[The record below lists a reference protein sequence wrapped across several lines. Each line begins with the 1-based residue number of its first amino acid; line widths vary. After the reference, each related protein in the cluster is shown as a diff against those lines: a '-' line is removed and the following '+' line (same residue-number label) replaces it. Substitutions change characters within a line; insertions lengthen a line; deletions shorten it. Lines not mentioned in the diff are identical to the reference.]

1 MEEPTPPTKG
11 PTAEPPR
18 LPRLRIIHLM
28 LWTACTGGLIAL
40 GEFSQQ
46 FVEVPENILRV
57 MRLRVAMGAVF
68 SGLAVA
74 GTIALLT
81 QGGLTKQ
88 IAFRFPGHW
97 LLCQYAIASVATR
110 TLQITAHL
118 LSEAGFGD
126 GRLQN
131 FMLSSVMVSG
141 VIVLVAALLVTR
153 PSKSWKVY
161 LIYAAVCQL
170 TYAAL
175 FIWIS
180 FASVRGI
187 SAYLSTLRVASSAGA
202 VFLLIIGIY
211 EWQSGLRRDWL
222 HKAGIVA
229 VVGSTAS
236 SWLMQLLQPLLMG

>member
-1 MEEPTPPTKG
+1 MEEPRPPTLE
-11 PTAEPPR
+11 PTSEPPR

-46 FVEVPENILRV
+46 FAEMPENVLLM

-110 TLQITAHL
+110 TLQITARL
-118 LSEAGFGD
+118 LSEAGLGD
-126 GRLQN
+126 FRLQN
-131 FMLSSVMVSG
+131 FMLSSVMISS
-141 VIVLVAALLVTR
+141 VIVLIAALLVTR
-153 PSKSWKVY
+153 PSKPWKVY
-161 LIYAAVCQL
+161 LIYAAVCQI
-170 TYAAL
+170 TYAAIFVL
-175 FIWIS
+175 MSYWSI
-180 FASVRGI
+180 RGM
-187 SAYLSTLRVASSAGA
+187 SAYLSTLWIASSAGTI
-202 VFLLIIGIY
+202 FLLIIGIY

-229 VVGSTAS
+229 VVGSTAT
-236 SWLMQLLQPLLMG
+236 SWLVQLLQPLFIS